1 MNNTVFQKNKHKVR
15 IIIILPLIFILTAC
29 VSHKNN
35 VRNDSVPYCH
45 LEVKQTVLPYSN
57 DYSFVVTNGY
67 LLIIDLNTKENKTI
81 KKELIKKKLRK
92 EEILDIISALKKMK
106 NMESRYTDD
115 KWIDGIYWEID
126 YSLGELCQKIS
137 VGNTEVNEIT
147 NLFETINKIIPK
159 DKPTLIIWKP
169 LDL

>member
-1 MNNTVFQKNKHKVR
+1 
-15 IIIILPLIFILTAC
+15 
-29 VSHKNN
+29 
-35 VRNDSVPYCH
+35 
-45 LEVKQTVLPYSN
+45 
-57 DYSFVVTNGY
+57 
-67 LLIIDLNTKENKTI
+67 
-81 KKELIKKKLRK
+81 
-92 EEILDIISALKKMK
+92 
-106 NMESRYTDD
+106 MESRYTDD